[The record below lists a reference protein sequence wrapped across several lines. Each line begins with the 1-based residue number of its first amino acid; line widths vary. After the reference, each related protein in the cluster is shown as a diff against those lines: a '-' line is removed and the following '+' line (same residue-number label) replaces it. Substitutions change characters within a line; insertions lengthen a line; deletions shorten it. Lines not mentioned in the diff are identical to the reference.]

1 MEPDGLEGMPG
12 CLPLL
17 FLIPG
22 TGERAGNCALNAGAW
37 RTVAS
42 EPFVLVIR
50 RSPLDDSA
58 ESGPVE
64 VDLRQRDLQMRIW
77 RDVEGLSARQ
87 VAVV

>member
-1 MEPDGLEGMPG
+1 MPLVFFFPGL
-12 CLPLL
+12 
-17 FLIPG
+17 
-22 TGERAGNCALNAGAW
+22 GERAGNCALNAGAW

-64 VDLRQRDLQMRIW
+64 VDSRPRDLHMRVW
-77 RDVEGLSARQ
+77 RDVEGLSREE
-87 VAVV
+87 